1 MIRKGRFFGVIVLGI
16 LGFAFFAQG
25 QDIPI
30 GFFAPITGPAAA
42 DGASA
47 KNAVELGVK
56 EVNDA
61 GGIKGRKVHDR
72 LR

>member
-1 MIRKGRFFGVIVLGI
+1 MRKLAFGGI
-16 LGFAFFAQG
+16 LLGVWAFFLVFVVVPGEAQ
-25 QDIPI
+25 DTIKI

-47 KNAVELGVK
+47 KNAVELGLK

-61 GGIKGRKVHDR
+61 GGVRGRK
-72 LR
+72 